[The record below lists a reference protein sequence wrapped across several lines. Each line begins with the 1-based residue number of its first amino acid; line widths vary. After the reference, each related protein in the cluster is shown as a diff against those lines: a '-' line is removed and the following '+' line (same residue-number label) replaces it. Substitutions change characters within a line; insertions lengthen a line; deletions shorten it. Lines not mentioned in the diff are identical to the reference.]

1 MTFVQKNVHKIRK
14 WRLRAT
20 PLQMYQS
27 CSCGEMPAKIPF
39 IYDVTTRLG
48 GWAQKKLIKRWSE
61 AESFTIK
68 VNHDY
73 IH

>member
-27 CSCGEMPAKIPF
+27 CSCGEMPAKRPF
-39 IYDVTTRLG
+39 IYYVSTFLGKEIQIILRLFLVI
-48 GWAQKKLIKRWSE
+48 ARYCQACASQ
-61 AESFTIK
+61 F
-68 VNHDY
+68 
-73 IH
+73 